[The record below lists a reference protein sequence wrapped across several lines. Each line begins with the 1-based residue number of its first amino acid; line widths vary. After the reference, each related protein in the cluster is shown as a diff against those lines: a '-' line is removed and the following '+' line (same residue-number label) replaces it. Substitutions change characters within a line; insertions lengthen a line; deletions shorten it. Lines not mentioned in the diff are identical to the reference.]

1 MKYSAG
7 MASNSFFLSETRK
20 TAELL
25 TTGTDFPE
33 IRSLA
38 RDENIYQVV
47 NVGRA
52 RNIASSIIKRLQS
65 LPNVLMEQIANSD
78 IGTAKLLILISIMKT
93 DLLFF
98 EFMHEVY
105 RPAILLGEYI
115 ITDRAINTFFDE
127 KKVQSEIV
135 ANWTEETIIRLKQC
149 YIKLLVEAGVLNNKA
164 DVRKIIIPHID
175 YNLRKQLE
183 DNGLTLYLNAVTGEA

>member
-7 MASNSFFLSETRK
+7 IVSHAFWLSETRK

-25 TTGTDFPE
+25 VAGEDLKQ
-33 IRSLA
+33 IRFLA
-38 RDENIYQVV
+38 QTENIYQVK
-47 NVGRA
+47 NETRA
-52 RNIASSIIKRLQS
+52 LRIANAIVQRLES
-65 LPNVLMEQIANSD
+65 LPKVLMEQIANSD

-115 ITDRAINTFFDE
+115 ITDRAINSFFDE
-127 KKVQSEIV
+127 KKAQSEIV
-135 ANWTEETIIRLKQC
+135 ANWTEETIKRIKQC
-149 YIKLLVEAGVLNNKA
+149 YIKLMVEAGVLNKKA
-164 DVRKIIIPHID
+164 DERKIIIPLVD
-175 YNLRKQLE
+175 YNLRKQME
-183 DNGLTLYLNAVTGEA
+183 DNGLTSYLNAVTGEA